1 MASDNSLNH
10 SMNNALK
17 HYSSMF
23 FLPSLKKA
31 VAGLAL
37 ICVGIVGLSTF
48 TLFQSI
54 EGLSASLFLGIALL
68 GVSLAFDYVVS
79 EFVLRDDPIYT
90 PRRTAAL
97 SLFGWVLWGF
107 FILLGVVLGAA
118 FNFLWWVK
126 MCLLGFAA
134 LLTLRSVVFLATSS
148 EPPLRCFIASFVQ
161 PFSCIGVFFLFWWIL
176 IGNVALQFWP
186 FLVVSPLAAFVSAY
200 LFIFILDQLGQ
211 GRYGMP
217 AMPLFRAFMLNWV
230 VGLNEPI
237 EEFLTKLGENADVEA
252 SLLKFDSSKP
262 KASMIVPLVHPGP
275 FKNIGSSLLPSM
287 LKFEFERQLG
297 CVTCVPLGILGHEL
311 DLSSQT
317 QNRRVIAEI
326 INSARFE
333 ATEGKAT
340 PFVKVV
346 EGYVTASCQLFGRT
360 VLLSFSL
367 SPKTTEDLPQEL
379 GQIVREQVEKLGL
392 ECGLVV
398 NTHNCLEDEVSIE
411 TPLGTLQD
419 VSLKCL
425 REAVSSPSYPF
436 EVGSATV
443 FPKEFTLTDGMG
455 SGGITAIVIKV
466 AERKTAYIV
475 IDGNNMVVGLRE
487 KILQNLNAIGFDDC
501 EVFTTDTH
509 AVSAVVL
516 GRRGYHAVGEAMDHA
531 LLINRIQQAA
541 KAADNNLE
549 PGKAGCRRLI
559 VPGVRMIGKARLES
573 LSTLVDEALQRAKKI
588 VIPIFAAEGLGLILL
603 LAFL

>member
-1 MASDNSLNH
+1 VASDNSLNH

-31 VAGLAL
+31 VAGLAV
-37 ICVGIVGLSTF
+37 ICIGIVGFSTF
-48 TLFQSI
+48 ILFQSI
-54 EGLSASLFLGIALL
+54 EGLIAGLFLGIALL

-148 EPPLRCFIASFVQ
+148 EPTLRCLIASFVQ
-161 PFSCIGVFFLFWWIL
+161 PFSCIGVFFLFWRIL
-176 IGNVALQFWP
+176 TGNVTLQFFP

-211 GRYGMP
+211 RRYGMP

-230 VGLNEPI
+230 VGLNEPF
-237 EEFLTKLGENADVEA
+237 EEFLTKLGENADVEV

-346 EGYVTASCQLFGRT
+346 DGYVTASCQLFGRT
-360 VLLSFSL
+360 ALLSFSL

-379 GQIVREQVEKLGL
+379 GQIVREQVEKLEL
-392 ECGLVV
+392 ECALMI

-425 REAVSSPSYPF
+425 EEAVSSPSYPF

-443 FPKEFTLTDGMG
+443 FPKEFTLADGMG
-455 SGGITAIVIKV
+455 SGGITAIAIKV

-487 KILQNLNAIGFDDC
+487 KILRNLNAIGFDDC

-531 LLINRIQQAA
+531 LLINRIQEAA

-549 PGKAGCRRLI
+549 PCKAGCQRLI

-588 VIPIFAAEGLGLILL
+588 VVPIFAAEGLGLILL